1 MESTMDE
8 REEAAIGEVVVD
20 EEPLLFS
27 LEVSP
32 ERHKIGVG

>member
-20 EEPLLFS
+20 EEPLFFS

-32 ERHKIGVG
+32 KGHEIGVG